1 MTDSTDRMD
10 AEGDEGSE
18 PNGSDGRERSGPAS
32 ASDDLLDA
40 MADVLYVIDEEWTIL
55 QWNDRLCEVTGYT
68 DDEIARMHPL
78 EFIPEAD
85 REAVAQR
92 VYAVFDRDAVE
103 AMETGIVTKS
113 GEVIPF
119 EFNGAGITN
128 EDGDVI
134 AMVGTAR
141 SATTKARQRDLLSRV
156 FETSPV
162 GIAVLDGEGRI
173 VRTNDRVEGIV
184 GVSEAE
190 LVGRQYADVEWDAYG
205 GDGEPL
211 APGEGVIGRA
221 FAACETTRDDEYRF
235 ERPGMEPKW
244 LSVSA
249 APILDTAGEPERVVV
264 AIVDVTDRRERE
276 RELERKRRNLEHLD
290 RINAIIRRTN
300 RALVGAVTRE
310 EIERAVCERLTDG
323 KAYAFA
329 WISDPY
335 PTGGALDARTWAGR
349 GAAHVEGISVTVGD
363 EGSDGERTNDGPTGR
378 AIRSR
383 EVETATASADESKVV
398 PRDEAAIGSDVRSA
412 VAVPLVYGDTLYG
425 VLNLYS
431 DRPEG
436 FSEEERAVLG
446 ELGETIGYAIDATQ
460 SRRLLFTD
468 RVVELELRSDSSA
481 SFFIDATKRVGGT
494 ISLDGVVPSA
504 EEGDLYYMTLRGAS
518 PEDVLDLAADTPG
531 IKGRLVGET
540 DEESRLEFRV
550 GDASITRVLLGR
562 NARVTTARAE
572 EGEARIVAQIAP
584 DADVRTVVEAV
595 REPFPGSELVA
606 KREIE
611 REARTPSEFRETVEE
626 RLTERQATALEAAF
640 HAGYFEWP
648 RVSSAEEVAATMDIA
663 PPTFHQHLRAA
674 HRKMLEAFFEA

>member
-190 LVGRQYADVEWDAYG
+190 LVGRHYADAEWDAYDG
-205 GDGEPL
+205 GGEPL

-221 FAACETTRDDEYRF
+221 FAACETTKDDEYRF

-249 APILDTAGEPERVVV
+249 APILDTAGEPERIVV

-276 RELERKRRNLEHLD
+276 RELERKRRDLEHLD
-290 RINAIIRRTN
+290 RINAIIRRMN

-329 WISDPY
+329 WIGDPY
-335 PTGGALDARTWAGR
+335 PTGGELDARTWAGR

-468 RVVELELRSDSSA
+468 RVIELELRSDSSA

-504 EEGDLYYMTLRGAS
+504 EESDLYYMTLRGAS
-518 PEDVLDLAADTPG
+518 PKDVLDLAADAPG
-531 IKGRLVGET
+531 IEGRLVGET

-550 GDASITRVLLGR
+550 SGASITRVLLGR